1 MLRTYNYNMRLE
13 WKYTLLINVFI
24 LLTMSAFFWF
34 DDRMIEKEIAQAVI
48 RDHSRGASMRDI
60 ASDIQRRIAGKEDAE
75 EIANIIRKINLH
87 RTGLDIVEIIV
98 TNTSGVVIASLT
110 GNAIN
115 TQLDN
120 DEEIRRVTSGQMRVR
135 YPPKGYFGHWVIEF
149 TLPYVISSET
159 DENIILG
166 ELKIMFSTKEIISYI
181 RQLRAKH
188 LFYVALVTIALTVFI
203 NPVTSYLIVR
213 RLERLMETI
222 TAAQSGDLAVRARDT
237 SRDEIGRLS
246 GSINRMIEQ
255 IGLENEKRMQ
265 SLGNLAAGVAHE
277 VRNPLNS
284 MAITIQYLK
293 DIISDIHESPSD
305 IKNIEIEAK
314 ECLDIMSR
322 QIKELNRI
330 VEEFL
335 QLSRPTVMNF
345 KISNMND
352 FINDLMRNY
361 TSLLEVGKVKLACS
375 YSTVPIFAKIDRDKL
390 GQAISNIIINGI
402 QAMPD
407 GGELYVSISA
417 NFEINKAIIEIRDV
431 GVGISQ
437 EILDRLFEP
446 YFTTKPDGTGLGL
459 AITHKIIETHGGEI
473 RVNSEEGEG
482 ATFSIFLPLVDILH
496 DRIGC

>member
-1 MLRTYNYNMRLE
+1 MRLE

-34 DDRMIEKEIAQAVI
+34 DDRMLEKEIAQAVI

-75 EIANIIRKINLH
+75 EIANIIRTINLH
-87 RTGLDIVEIIV
+87 RTGLDIAEIIV
-98 TNTSGVVIASLT
+98 TNASGVVIASLT

-115 TQLDN
+115 TQLDS
-120 DEEIRRVTSGQMRVR
+120 DEEIQRVTSGQMRVR
-135 YPPKGYFGHWVIEF
+135 YPPKGYFGHWVVEF
-149 TLPYVISSET
+149 SLPYVISSET

-166 ELKIMFSTKEIISYI
+166 ELKILFSTNEIISYI

-188 LFYVALVTIALTVFI
+188 LFYVALVTITLTVFI

-255 IGLENEKRMQ
+255 ISLENEKRMQ

-305 IKNIEIEAK
+305 INNIEIEAK

-352 FINDLMRNY
+352 FIHDLMLNY

-375 YSTVPIFAKIDRDKL
+375 YSTVPVFANIDRDKL
-390 GQAISNIIINGI
+390 GQAISNIVINGI

-407 GGELYVSISA
+407 GGELYVNISA
-417 NFEINKAIIEIRDV
+417 DFEINKAIIEIRDV

-473 RVNSEEGEG
+473 RVNSEEGQG
-482 ATFSIFLPLVDILH
+482 STFSILLPLVDILH
-496 DRIGC
+496 LGNSGANC